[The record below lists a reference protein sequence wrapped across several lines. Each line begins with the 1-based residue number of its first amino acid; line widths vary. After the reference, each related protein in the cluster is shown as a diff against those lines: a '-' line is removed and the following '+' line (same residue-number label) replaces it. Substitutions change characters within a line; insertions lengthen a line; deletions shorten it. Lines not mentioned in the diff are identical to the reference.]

1 MPEGPEV
8 RTICD
13 ALRPKLVGREV
24 LSVNYWPRASLG
36 GVKQLYIH
44 GERAPHVTHVLSY
57 GKKTLFYLSN
67 GRVIVGSLGMEGSW
81 MYRKGPHS
89 HIQFCFGKSYREEKV
104 TVCVVEIDLFFNDTR
119 YMGDVAIHVVPSPMT
134 ASFGGYG
141 GFSSVFSPERYT
153 SFSSETSVRFPSLP
167 TTILGSHMAFPEYGS
182 PPKQSPFVFPLPFSV
197 PVERKSS
204 TSVPVQSPFAFPSSP
219 TERKGSS
226 STPKE
231 NKDRPPNFSG
241 YSLSILPDLGPDILE
256 IELTPHEWACIFA
269 KNGGKKLHDLLLEQK
284 AISGIGNYL
293 KSDIC
298 YEARVLPDRR
308 VSSLSQWE
316 VEALRVA
323 AHRIIRESYSYGGL
337 TIKSY
342 WSPDGSAGRYPARVY
357 NRKVDNYGQ
366 RIVYEKMGGRGT
378 YYVPGYQV

>member
-13 ALRPKLVGREV
+13 ALRPKIIGKEV
-24 LSVNYWPRASLG
+24 LSVNYWPRATLN
-36 GVKQLYIH
+36 GVKQLYIP
-44 GERAPHVTHVLSY
+44 GEKAPHVTHVLSY
-57 GKKTLFYLSN
+57 GKKTLFYLNN

-104 TVCVVEIDLFFNDTR
+104 TVCVVEIELFFNDTR
-119 YMGDVAIHVVPSPMT
+119 YMGDVSIHIVPLPMI
-134 ASFGGYG
+134 AS
-141 GFSSVFSPERYT
+141 
-153 SFSSETSVRFPSLP
+153 FPSLS
-167 TTILGSHMAFPEYGS
+167 TTILGSHMTFSQYGFQ
-182 PPKQSPFVFPLPFSV
+182 PKQTSSPFHM
-197 PVERKSS
+197 ERKSS
-204 TSVPVQSPFAFPSSP
+204 PYFSLQSPS
-219 TERKGSS
+219 
-226 STPKE
+226 KE
-231 NKDRPPNFSG
+231 NKDYPSNFSG

-256 IELTPHEWACIFA
+256 IELTSHEWACIFA
-269 KNGGKKLHDLLLEQK
+269 KNRGKALHTLLLEQK
-284 AISGIGNYL
+284 IISGIGNYL

-298 YEARVLPDRR
+298 YEARVLPSRK
-308 VSSLSQWE
+308 VSSLTEWE

-323 AHRIIRESYSYGGL
+323 AHKIIRESYAYGGL

-342 WSPDGSAGRYPARVY
+342 WSPDGSAGKYPARVY
-357 NRKVDNYGQ
+357 NRSVDNYGQ